1 MPDSA
6 PLPTAARK
14 ANGAEPH
21 VTTGSFPSSR
31 KIHVSG
37 RRHGDIRVAMRE
49 IDLEPSANEPPVRVY
64 DTSGPYSDPE
74 VATDIHLGLRELR
87 RAWILARG
95 DVEEIEGREIKP
107 EDNGLTRGEAGA
119 VVR

>member
-6 PLPTAARK
+6 PLPNAARK

-21 VTTGSFPSSR
+21 VTPPHVTTGSFPSSR
-31 KIHVSG
+31 KVYVSG

-49 IDLEPSANEPPVRVY
+49 IDLEPSANEPAVRVY

-74 VATDIHLGLRELR
+74 VTTDIHLGLPELR

-95 DVEEIEGREIKP
+95 DV
-107 EDNGLTRGEAGA
+107 
-119 VVR
+119 

>member
-1 MPDSA
+1 
-6 PLPTAARK
+6 
-14 ANGAEPH
+14 
-21 VTTGSFPSSR
+21 
-31 KIHVSG
+31 
-37 RRHGDIRVAMRE
+37 MRE

-74 VATDIHLGLRELR
+74 VATDIHLGLPELR

-107 EDNGLTRGEAGA
+107 EDNGLTRGEAGPGPIFDRA
-119 VVR
+119 RRKVVRGKPGRTGVQVDYSRRGIIT

>member
-31 KIHVSG
+31 KIHVAG
-37 RRHGDIRVAMRE
+37 QRHGEIRVAMRE

-64 DTSGPYSDPE
+64 DTPGVYSDPAG
-74 VATDIHLGLRELR
+74 ATHIRVGLPQFR
-87 RAWILARG
+87 RAGSVARG
-95 DVEEIEGREIKP
+95 R
-107 EDNGLTRGEAGA
+107 
-119 VVR
+119 VVRGSGPDIKAER